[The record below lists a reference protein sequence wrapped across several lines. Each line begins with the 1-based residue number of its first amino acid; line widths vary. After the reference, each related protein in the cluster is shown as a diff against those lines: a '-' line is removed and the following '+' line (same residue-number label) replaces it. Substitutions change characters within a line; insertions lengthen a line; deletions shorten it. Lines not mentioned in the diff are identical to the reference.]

1 MFDPTLTDALE
12 VMRLCEAEG
21 DPYAKLCRIEIE
33 RLRAELAGPLAN
45 IATERSWQDAKFGEL
60 RDYADGTGGPGS
72 AEAADLLRAVCKAGD
87 TDGDTWAKILAEEV
101 AEAFD
106 ETDPAALRKE
116 LVQVAAVAV
125 AWIEGLDRRVAGVAS
140 VAPSR

>member
-1 MFDPTLTDALE
+1 MSGSSCVGLHPYGPCAPG
-12 VMRLCEAEG
+12 EG
-21 DPYAKLCRIEIE
+21 CNRIDRYQQIADE
-33 RLRAELAGPLAN
+33 RVR
-45 IATERSWQDAKFGEL
+45 QDAKFGEL
-60 RDYADGTGGPGS
+60 RDYEDGTGGPGS
-72 AEAADLLRAVCKAGD
+72 AEAAELLRAVCKAGD

-101 AEAFD
+101 AEAFA

-140 VAPSR
+140 VAPNR